1 MPSVSVIIP
10 VFNAARFLEKCVG
23 SVLDQTFT
31 DFDVCLV
38 DDGSTDGSG
47 PLCDRLASGDERVR
61 VIHLDRNMGV
71 SAARNRGM
79 KETDGRWLCFI
90 DGDDWVTPS

>member
-31 DFDVCLV
+31 DFDVCRV

-61 VIHLDRNMGV
+61 VIHRPVSYTHLDVYKRQPG
-71 SAARNRGM
+71 NR
-79 KETDGRWLCFI
+79 
-90 DGDDWVTPS
+90 

>member
-47 PLCDRLASGDERVR
+47 RCATGWLPGTSASGSS
-61 VIHLDRNMGV
+61 IWTGTWGFPPPGT
-71 SAARNRGM
+71 AA
-79 KETDGRWLCFI
+79 
-90 DGDDWVTPS
+90 

>member
-47 PLCDRLASGDERVR
+47 PLCDRLASGT
-61 VIHLDRNMGV
+61 
-71 SAARNRGM
+71 SASGSSIWTGTWGFPPPGTAA
-79 KETDGRWLCFI
+79 
-90 DGDDWVTPS
+90 

>member
-31 DFDVCLV
+31 DFELILV
-38 DDGSTDGSG
+38 DDGSPDNCPAPTGKRTRKPWSSKS
-47 PLCDRLASGDERVR
+47 RSRR
-61 VIHLDRNMGV
+61 IQ
-71 SAARNRGM
+71 S
-79 KETDGRWLCFI
+79 
-90 DGDDWVTPS
+90 

>member
-10 VFNAARFLEKCVG
+10 VFNAARFLEKCVC
-23 SVLDQTFT
+23 SVLGQTFT

-47 PLCDRLASGDERVR
+47 PLCDRLASGDRRVR
-61 VIHLDRNMGV
+61 VIHLAV
-71 SAARNRGM
+71 
-79 KETDGRWLCFI
+79 LH
-90 DGDDWVTPS
+90 